1 MAVRK
6 EIKLQKD
13 QYTIG
18 ADGSVTIRSPELVA
32 LLKKQEQDSPWP
44 KGPDDPNDPHSPAG
58 PAIPPSPTP
67 QPHDP
72 VPPVIVITF

>member
-1 MAVRK
+1 MAEMNK
-6 EIKLQKD
+6 IKLQKD

-44 KGPDDPNDPHSPAG
+44 GG

>member
-1 MAVRK
+1 MAATK

-32 LLKKQEQDSPWP
+32 LLKTQEQDSPWP
-44 KGPDDPNDPHSPAG
+44 KGPDDPPSPGG